1 MKRRLIYIILGLFL
15 GSFFMGCSH
24 TIDKLSR
31 FNTGRVDAGDIA
43 EALVKDE
50 LAFRKAYW

>member
-1 MKRRLIYIILGLFL
+1 MKKIVITLI
-15 GSFFMGCSH
+15 FMVFCGIFISCSH

-31 FNTGRVDAGDIA
+31 FNTGRVGAGDIA